1 MTKLARVSASVS
13 VSAAPS
19 NKATA
24 NKAIANKATAN
35 KAAAARSDW
44 DSLLSILLFCGLGL
58 LVSLSAML
66 LGAPLVWD

>member
-1 MTKLARVSASVS
+1 MTKLARVSASVP

-19 NKATA
+19 
-24 NKAIANKATAN
+24 NKATAN

-44 DSLLSILLFCGLGL
+44 DSFLSILLFCALGL
-58 LVSLSAML
+58 LVSLGALL